1 MTLDHYSL
9 WAGLFG
15 GLALFLFGMDLLT
28 RALKVV
34 AGDRMKDILARLTAN
49 RFAGALTGAVVTA
62 IVNSSSVTTVIMVGF
77 VSAGLLSMAQCV
89 GVIMGANI
97 GSTMTAQILAFKV
110 SVIALPM
117 ISVGFLGWFLP
128 KGPKVKQYGA
138 AVLGLGLVF
147 YGMSVMSDSMRPLRT
162 YEPFI
167 DLMVTMDV
175 RILAILVG
183 AAFTAIIQSSAATTG
198 IVIVMAGQGLMSL
211 EAAIAVAMGAN
222 IGTCATAGLA
232 VIGKPREAVRAALV
246 HVLFNIAGVFLWYA
260 FVPELADVVRKIS
273 SAPESLSAAERAA
286 AGAPRQIANAHTIFN
301 VVNTILLIPFTTQI
315 ARLAERLIPDGPL
328 PDARDRLRPKY
339 LDDDLLATPSL
350 ALSVA
355 RMEIGRLGRRA
366 SRMFD
371 AVMPAVLDGSSEELL
386 ELRERDDELDDLHE
400 AIVTYLRKIGVDA
413 LTHDQA
419 AEFVSLMKISS
430 AFEAVG
436 DVIETDMVDIG
447 LDRINDGLVI
457 SEQTVE
463 VLSRFHGLVLG
474 AVEQS
479 VEAAAAGDE
488 AAAAMVIDLAEDIRR
503 LADDAHIHIA
513 KRLTVDE
520 PNRFLAYT
528 REMDTIERMKRI
540 FYFARRVA
548 KTVQIGH
555 GGRPSRLLS
564 SRDSVPSMAPTE

>member
-1 MTLDHYSL
+1 MILDHYTL

-34 AGDRMKDILARLTAN
+34 AGDRMKDILARLTSN
-49 RFAGALTGAVVTA
+49 RFAGAMTGAVVTA

-97 GSTMTAQILAFKV
+97 GSTMTAQILAFNV

-117 ISVGFLGWFLP
+117 ISIGFLGWFLP

-138 AVLGLGLVF
+138 SLLGLGLVF

-211 EAAIAVAMGAN
+211 EAAIAVALGAN

-246 HVLFNIAGVFLWYA
+246 HVMFNIAGVAIWYA
-260 FVPELADVVRKIS
+260 FVPELADLVRGIS
-273 SAPESLSAAERAA
+273 TGPESLPEAERAA
-286 AGAPRQIANAHTIFN
+286 AAAPRQIANAHTLFN
-301 VVNTILLIPFTTQI
+301 VVNTAIFIPFTGQI
-315 ARLAERLIPDGPL
+315 ARLAEKLIPDGPL
-328 PDARDRLRPKY
+328 PDERARLRPKY
-339 LDDDLLATPSL
+339 LDDALLNTPSL

-355 RMEIGRLGRRA
+355 RMEIARLGRRA
-366 SRMFD
+366 ARMFD
-371 AVMPAVLDGSSEELL
+371 AIMPVVLTGTSEELL
-386 ELRERDDELDDLHE
+386 EVRELDDELDDLHE
-400 AIVTYLRKIGVDA
+400 AIVGYLRKIGVDT
-413 LTHDQA
+413 LTHEQA

-430 AFEAVG
+430 AFEAIG
-436 DVIETDMVDIG
+436 DLIETDMVDIG
-447 LDRINDGLVI
+447 LARLNDGLVV
-457 SEQTVE
+457 SEQTLE
-463 VLSRFHGLVLG
+463 VITRFHGLALG
-474 AVEQS
+474 AVEEA
-479 VEAAAAGDE
+479 VDAAAAGDSE
-488 AAAAMVIDLAEDIRR
+488 VAALVIDLAEEIRR
-503 LADDAHIHIA
+503 LADNAHIHIA
-513 KRLTVDE
+513 KRLVADE
-520 PNRFLAYT
+520 PNRFAAYT
-528 REMDTIERMKRI
+528 REMDVIERIKRV

-548 KTVQIGH
+548 KTVNTGH
-555 GGRPSRLLS
+555 GGRPSRLLGTPS
-564 SRDSVPSMAPTE
+564 SIPSMAPNE